1 MVDYIRDEPNL
12 LSLSTVEGVLPDVSS
27 HTEALAARSL
37 RRLYLRRWLV
47 VACGLV
53 ILGFVF
59 LYGLPALPAAAGFA
73 LIAASAG
80 LLPREG
86 VFRPIRLAARIDE
99 KADLSQRFIALLDGL
114 PAPAILLTAR
124 GQVWSFNLQ
133 AKEYLNGLREG
144 QHISAAIRDPRLL
157 EAVSNAHAARQARQ
171 AVLLEERVPIER
183 YLEATLSFIAKPG
196 ETANRGPAI
205 LLFLRDLT
213 EQERLDRLRSDFI
226 ANASHELR
234 TPLTSLLGFI
244 ETLQGSAKY
253 DPDAQQRFLPIMGK
267 QAERMARLIDNL
279 LSLSR
284 VEMRQHLRPQA
295 RVDLNECLRHVM
307 ASMEPLAAASQMRLH
322 FTGLDAPAIVIAERD
337 ELVQVFS
344 NLVHNAL
351 KYGHSGGNVWLNI
364 QYIPASGEKAR
375 FAVTVRDDG
384 PGIASEHLPRLT
396 ERFYRANGNGG
407 EKAGTG
413 LGLAIVK
420 HVVARH
426 RGDLKIASEVG
437 IGSTFTILLD
447 EAVASTV
454 DEPEKLNAQK

>member
-1 MVDYIRDEPNL
+1 MVDYRGDEPKL
-12 LSLSTVEGVLPDVSS
+12 LTLAAVEGVLPDVSS
-27 HTEALAARSL
+27 HTEALATRSL

-53 ILGFVF
+53 ILGFVLF
-59 LYGLPALPAAAGFA
+59 YGLPPLPAAAGFA

-86 VFRPIRLAARIDE
+86 VFRPIRLTARSDDR
-99 KADLSQRFIALLDGL
+99 ADLAQRFVALLDGL

-133 AKEYLNGLREG
+133 AKEFLSGLREG
-144 QHISAAIRDPRLL
+144 QHISAVIRDPRLL
-157 EAVSNAHAARQARQ
+157 EAVGNAHAARQARQ
-171 AVLLEERVPIER
+171 SVLLEERVPIER
-183 YLEATLSFIAKPG
+183 YLEATLSFIARPG
-196 ETANRGPAI
+196 EAADRGPAI

-244 ETLQGSAKY
+244 ETLQGSAKN
-253 DPDAQQRFLPIMGK
+253 DPNAQQRFLPIMGR

-295 RVDLNECLRHVM
+295 RIDLHDSLSHVL
-307 ASMEPLAAASQMRLH
+307 ASMEPLAAASNIQLH
-322 FTGLDAPAIVIAERD
+322 FAGLDRPAMVLADRD
-337 ELVQVFS
+337 ELVQVFA

-351 KYGHSGGNVWLNI
+351 KYGHPGGNVWVAV
-364 QYIPASGEKAR
+364 QQVRSDGAQAG
-375 FAVTVRDDG
+375 FAVSVRDDG
-384 PGIASEHLPRLT
+384 PGIAGEHLPRTHRALLPG
-396 ERFYRANGNGG
+396 ERHGRRKSRHGSG
-407 EKAGTG
+407 
-413 LGLAIVK
+413 
-420 HVVARH
+420 ARH
-426 RGDLKIASEVG
+426 RQACRGPAPG
-437 IGSTFTILLD
+437 
-447 EAVASTV
+447 
-454 DEPEKLNAQK
+454 